1 MVDDILLLICSPPS
15 TFDERRMNAMLFEA
29 LLIGQ
34 RPGTKE
40 GTPCAANH
48 HPFTQEIHSPV
59 LVRSEAEKLVGA
71 ELIKALS
78 DFKQ

>member
-1 MVDDILLLICSPPS
+1 MVDDILLLICSPPP

-40 GTPCAANH
+40 GTPLCCQSS
-48 HPFTQEIHSPV
+48 PFHS
-59 LVRSEAEKLVGA
+59 RNSFSSVG
-71 ELIKALS
+71 
-78 DFKQ
+78 